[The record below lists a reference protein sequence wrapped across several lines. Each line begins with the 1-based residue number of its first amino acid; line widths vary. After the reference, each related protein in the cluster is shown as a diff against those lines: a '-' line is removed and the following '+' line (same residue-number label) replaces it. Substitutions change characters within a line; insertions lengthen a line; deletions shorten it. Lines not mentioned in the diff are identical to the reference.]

1 MSNCS
6 FCRSGTLTNNRRSTT
21 DSRKNSWPPFCCGS
35 YRDSMPYICR
45 RSWSFCSHKCSSK
58 TTRRSPDWS
67 YNWYKRRSCWCWHS
81 RRYRIWPRHHSPGCL
96 CSRYICRRSWCW
108 RSRTN
113 RFWKSRHSPD
123 WSCRRYTCR
132 SCWCWRS
139 RTSRT
144 MTIRRN
150 QGCLCRFGTCWDNR
164 TNKKSIRRNSLPPFL
179 LRKRCIQSDIYL
191 DNRQNTIYSRKEC

>member
-1 MSNCS
+1 MVHRRDSLYWYFRNNHN
-6 FCRSGTLTNNRRSTT
+6 RSGRLLLLCHMSKEGWVSLWLNCNRNQNRI
-21 DSRKNSWPPFCCGS
+21 PE
-35 YRDSMPYICR
+35 IC
-45 RSWSFCSHKCSSK
+45 K
-58 TTRRSPDWS
+58 
-67 YNWYKRRSCWCWHS
+67 
-81 RRYRIWPRHHSPGCL
+81 
-96 CSRYICRRSWCW
+96 RYICRRSWCW
-108 RSRTN
+108 RSRTR

-123 WSCRRYTCR
+123 WSCRRCTCR